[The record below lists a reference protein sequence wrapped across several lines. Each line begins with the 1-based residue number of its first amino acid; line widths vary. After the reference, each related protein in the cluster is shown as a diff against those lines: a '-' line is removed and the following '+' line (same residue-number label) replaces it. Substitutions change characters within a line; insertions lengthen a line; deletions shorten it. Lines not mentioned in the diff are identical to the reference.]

1 MRCTWV
7 FRWKNVFKRRR
18 LRRLTCQLVLLVCFS
33 NEFYCLDALRI
44 LLRCLKY
51 ENERKDARLQMLES
65 KIIENDLIPILIHLD
80 QKHDIKLI
88 HHALK

>member
-1 MRCTWV
+1 MTIVKVRRAISFRC
-7 FRWKNVFKRRR
+7 
-18 LRRLTCQLVLLVCFS
+18 LLS
-33 NEFYCLDALRI
+33 HSTPIALDALRV

-65 KIIENDLIPILIHLD
+65 KIIENDLIPMLIHLNP
-80 QKHDIKLI
+80 KHDEKIL